1 MVFLPAYA
9 LTSPQLVPP
18 DPILAILNRIVFS
31 LTLIAIA
38 LSVWC
43 DCRARKRS
51 PGKLLY
57 FPGHDIVGRDLCS
70 PMEQDG

>member
-1 MVFLPAYA
+1 MVFLLAYA
-9 LTSPQLVPP
+9 LTSRQLVPP

>member
-9 LTSPQLVPP
+9 ATSRLLVPP
-18 DPILAILNRIVFS
+18 DPILAILNRIVLS
-31 LTLIAIA
+31 LTLVAIA

-43 DCRARKRS
+43 DCRGRKRS

-57 FPGHDIVGRDLCS
+57 FPGHDIMGRDLCS
-70 PMEQDG
+70 PVKQDG

>member
-9 LTSPQLVPP
+9 LTPRLLVPP
-18 DPILAILNRIVFS
+18 DPILTILNRIVFS
-31 LTLIAIA
+31 LTLVAVA

-43 DCRARKRS
+43 DCRGPKRS

-57 FPGHDIVGRDLCS
+57 FPGHDILGRDLCG